1 MTLTALQTWPGYS
14 ALLGRGNSSL
24 CWGVVS
30 SRSPVKILDRKSAQN
45 SAQKSALLAAW
56 KLAVCGGG
64 AAVEAGAAT
73 DGAGTTQEESQSPHH
88 IQ

>member
-14 ALLGRGNSSL
+14 ALLGWGNSSL

-30 SRSPVKILDRKSAQN
+30 SRSPVKILDRK